1 MKIDFSAIDRW
12 VLDSANQASAR
23 KPKRNAFTYI
33 GKTLVAIPLFMALT
47 FLPVRY
53 GIGQTTHWDY
63 ICSVSFV
70 IGVGL
75 WWLGERRKD

>member
-12 VLDSANQASAR
+12 ILDSANQAAKK

-33 GKTLVAIPLFMALT
+33 GKTLVAFPLLMALLV
-47 FLPVRY
+47 LPWRY
-53 GIGQTTHWDY
+53 GLGETTHWDY

-70 IGVGL
+70 VGVGL
-75 WWLGERRKD
+75 WFAGERRKD